1 MWGINLMVQSKMVIR
16 FIVGASAIVALTAPV
31 AAELLVSGAAGID
44 SMKIGAKFSDDTVF
58 KLPANSELRLLR
70 SPDNTPFIMRGPY
83 EGTLS
88 NYIANCSGYLAA
100 FRSYCRD
107 SGGDRP
113 PIGATRGLRP
123 SN

>member
-1 MWGINLMVQSKMVIR
+1 MFLPKMIIR
-16 FIVGASAIVALTAPV
+16 LIVGVSTLVALTASV
-31 AAELLVSGAAGID
+31 AAELIVSGANGVD
-44 SMKIGAKFSDDTVF
+44 SMKIGTKFSDDAVF
-58 KLPANSELRLLR
+58 KLPANSELILLR

-88 NYIANCSGYLAA
+88 NYITTCSGYLAA
-100 FRSYCRD
+100 FRSYCHD

>member
-1 MWGINLMVQSKMVIR
+1 MRGINLMAKSKTVIGYV
-16 FIVGASAIVALTAPV
+16 IGVGAFLALTMPV
-31 AAELLVSGAAGID
+31 AAELFVSGAAGVD
-44 SMKIGAKFSDDTVF
+44 SVKIGAKFSDDTIF
-58 KLPANSELRLLR
+58 KLPANSQLRLIR
-70 SPDNTPFIMRGPY
+70 SPDNTPFIMRGPF
-83 EGTLS
+83 EGTLL

-113 PIGATRGLRP
+113 PTGATRGLRP

>member
-16 FIVGASAIVALTAPV
+16 FIVGVSALVALTAPV
-31 AAELLVSGAAGID
+31 AAELIVSGAAGID
-44 SMKIGAKFSDDTVF
+44 SMKVGAKFSDDAVF
-58 KLPANSELRLLR
+58 KLPANSELILLR
-70 SPDNTPFIMRGPY
+70 SPDNTPFIMHGPY

-88 NYIANCSGYLAA
+88 NYIANCSGYLAT
-100 FRSYCRD
+100 FRSYCHD

>member
-1 MWGINLMVQSKMVIR
+1 MWGMNVMVRSKMVIR
-16 FIVGASAIVALTAPV
+16 FILGITALVALTAPV
-31 AAELLVSGAAGID
+31 AAEVIVAGAAGID
-44 SMKIGAKFSDDTVF
+44 SMKIGAKYSDDTVF

-70 SPDNTPFIMRGPY
+70 DGAPYTMRGPF

-88 NYIANCSGYLAA
+88 NYIANCSGYLAS

-113 PIGATRGLRP
+113 PTGATRGLRP